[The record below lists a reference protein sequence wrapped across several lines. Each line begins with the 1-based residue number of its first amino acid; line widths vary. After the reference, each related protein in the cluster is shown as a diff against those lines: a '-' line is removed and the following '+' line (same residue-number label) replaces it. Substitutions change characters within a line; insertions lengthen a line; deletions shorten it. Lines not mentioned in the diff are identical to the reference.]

1 MSSGN
6 QPQSPAK
13 SGFAGL
19 GSMASDVD
27 AVIRQAEESANKRP
41 SVGSS
46 GSSPAPSQRVNHEQ
60 PPAQET
66 FYSGSPKPTG
76 APSAK
81 KWLLGLG
88 AAAAAIWLL
97 STLNNQPPQRRSPE
111 ATTRPSTEITIPR
124 PDVQA
129 SLTEERPPFGSDQVL
144 GPAQLRYC
152 LAEEI
157 RLEGARSALNNY
169 VEWQVNRF
177 NAMINDYNGR
187 CSRFRYRRG
196 ALESA
201 RAEVERY
208 RIRLEAE
215 GRSRF

>member
-1 MSSGN
+1 MSSGE
-6 QPQSPAK
+6 QQQSPAK

-27 AVIRQAEESANKRP
+27 AVIRQAEHSANKRS
-41 SVGSS
+41 SVRSA
-46 GSSPAPSQRVNHEQ
+46 GSSPPPSQRESSERS
-60 PPAQET
+60 PAQET

-76 APSAK
+76 TSSAK

-88 AAAAAIWLL
+88 AAAGAIWLL
-97 STLNNQPPQRRSPE
+97 SSLNDHPSQRRPPE
-111 ATTRPSTEITIPR
+111 AATRPSPEITIPR

-157 RLEGARSALNNY
+157 RLEAARRALNSY

-177 NAMINDYNGR
+177 NAMVDDYNGR

-208 RIRLEAE
+208 RVRLQAE